1 MSFPNFTRSA
11 PTRAFQR
18 CPLRK
23 RRGISVWLLRW
34 ATVGLPLVSG
44 IAVAGDDDT
53 DYLED
58 PCAGE
63 NPPAWC
69 QDYEPPTTVYP
80 QGTMQPDIAMV
91 AESPPKEGPPLFL
104 VGSTIVAPPPVLWL
118 NGRPEDSSRV
128 YGVGEAAAFVK
139 AMELILPAGW
149 TIWTTEDLA
158 KLNHVVGDRVFWDGN
173 GQPWPEVLEA
183 LAQQYGVEITADVLS
198 RRAVVRLARR
208 PEAAGPAVS
217 RYRTSTGA
225 GTEPEPYPGGRMLI
239 GPKGTP
245 SSARGSDHPLYRP
258 YASPTKLS
266 AEPLP
271 DTIGRVAW
279 RLAPVGVQIDLTAL
293 GAYVNAP
300 VFQWDFTGSFV
311 SPKAALAALMP
322 TGYCV
327 DESEFPIVRAVVC
340 DEGNSTG
347 DDPAGEENNAVAP

>member
-1 MSFPNFTRSA
+1 MKVPGFMRNAQTLA
-11 PTRAFQR
+11 IQR
-18 CPLRK
+18 CSLSS
-23 RRGISVWLLRW
+23 GLSVSLWLLRLV
-34 ATVGLPLVSG
+34 TVSSPFVPG
-44 IAVAGDDDT
+44 IALAGGDDI
-53 DYLED
+53 D
-58 PCAGE
+58 PCTSE

-69 QDYEPPTTVYP
+69 LDYEPPTTVYP
-80 QGTMQPDIAMV
+80 QGTMQPDLARV
-91 AESPPKEGPPLFL
+91 QESPPKEGPPLFL

-128 YGVGEAAAFVK
+128 YGVGEAAEFVK

-149 TIWTTEDLA
+149 TIWTTEDLTR
-158 KLNHVVGDRVFWDGN
+158 LNYVVGDRVLWDGN

-198 RRAVVRLARR
+198 RRAVVRLAAR
-208 PEAAGPAVS
+208 PEATTARSGTAAS
-217 RYRTSTGA
+217 RYGASTGSGA
-225 GTEPEPYPGGRMLI
+225 EAVPYPGGRVLI

-245 SSARGSDHPLYRP
+245 SSEQGSDHPLYRP

-279 RLAPVGVQIDLTAL
+279 RFAPVGVQIDLTAL

-340 DEGNSTG
+340 DEGNPTG
-347 DDPAGEENNAVAP
+347 DDPAGEENDAVAP